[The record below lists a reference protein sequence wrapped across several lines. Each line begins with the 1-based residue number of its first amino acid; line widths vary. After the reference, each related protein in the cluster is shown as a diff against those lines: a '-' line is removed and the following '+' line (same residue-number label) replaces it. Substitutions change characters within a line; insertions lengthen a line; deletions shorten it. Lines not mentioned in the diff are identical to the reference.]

1 MKRETHAILVSS
13 STVVL
18 LFMIAI
24 LLSMTANQESAKNKL
39 LAETDKNID
48 ATRDEIQRIR
58 TALPG
63 SISDSLNKN
72 DTYTYLVENGPA
84 IDSLRKANSQIL
96 DRAYNAAYRH
106 SMFNVPKHNTTVF
119 TEFSE
124 IPTVRNSGWKYW
136 ANDKKI
142 RQYDRVKSMNPNLQ
156 RAIRSHFDSVANN
169 RITQL
174 QARMDSLLN
183 KKLNLVNNHTK

>member
-24 LLSMTANQESAKNKL
+24 LLSMTANQESTKNKL
-39 LAETDKNID
+39 LVETDKNIS
-48 ATRDEIQRIR
+48 ATRDEISRIR

-63 SISDSLNKN
+63 LISDSLNRN
-72 DTYTYLVENGPA
+72 DTYTYLIKNGPA
-84 IDSLRKANSQIL
+84 IDSLRKANGQIL

-183 KKLNLVNNHTK
+183 KKLNLVNNRTK

>member
-63 SISDSLNKN
+63 LISDSLNKN

-84 IDSLRKANSQIL
+84 IDSLRKANDQIL

>member
-39 LAETDKNID
+39 LAETDRNID

-63 SISDSLNKN
+63 LISDSLNKN

-84 IDSLRKANSQIL
+84 IDSLRKANDQIL